1 MGSKRTPINRETRRQ
16 IMPVAIEA
24 FKRMEQ
30 LRTQCGCL
38 LMKHGWR
45 CSACDEWWKQ
55 HSILHDEVGA
65 KPWEWPAFLDPDDT
79 NPYPPVSQAA
89 REWEKER
96 AQRPEAFELFELL
109 WEASQPKS
117 RKSIR

>member
-16 IMPVAIEA
+16 ITPVAIEA

-38 LMKHGWR
+38 LMKHGRR